1 MRAPLLFALLL
12 ALLAL
17 RGAASLRGSSTVS
30 NVKPRVDAATG
41 QILDIHDGVTLR
53 INGTFWWYGASYGS
67 CKEQPSGCASLDV
80 GACGFNL
87 NHTVSAAYSSDLVS
101 WTLVPDVLPVAARP
115 AGIMFSP
122 WVAFSP
128 ATQKYVMWFNMLPV
142 ENGHGVFDAAY
153 YSVAQ
158 ADAPGGPFTTV
169 RVNVSGVAFTRL
181 PDAASV
187 FVDDD
192 GAGYLAFTHEDSHIN
207 TVQQLAPDLLGPLP
221 GGAVSE
227 VIGAPN
233 NEGVLMFKR
242 QGVYYIGFGGC
253 CCFCAGGS
261 NVELFAAPSPLGPY
275 VSLGNII
282 SPGDWG
288 AQTGA
293 VYFTGACQRRALFIS
308 PLLPTHPARHARHP
322 PRHPRASRRRGLCAL
337 RRSMAVGARRPQVS
351 RL

>member
-1 MRAPLLFALLL
+1 MHLLPLICAAALL
-12 ALLAL
+12 APRADAL
-17 RGAASLRGSSTVS
+17 RGASTIS
-30 NVKPRVDAATG
+30 NVLPRVDAATG

-53 INGTFWWYGASYGS
+53 VGDVFWWYGASYGG
-67 CKEQPSGCASLDV
+67 CKEQRSGCASLDV

-87 NHTVSAAYSSDLVS
+87 NHTVSAAFSSDLKT
-101 WTLVPDVLPVAARP
+101 WTLVPDVLGVADRP
-115 AGIMFSP
+115 AGILFSP

-128 ATQKYVMWFNMLPV
+128 ATKKFVMWYNMLPTK
-142 ENGHGVFDAAY
+142 NGEGVFDAAY

-158 ADAPGGPFTTV
+158 ADAPGGPFRTV

-242 QGVYYIGFGGC
+242 QGVYYVGFGGC

-261 NVELFAAPSPLGPY
+261 NVALWAAPSPLGPY

-293 VYFTGACQRRALFIS
+293 VYFTGACQRWALFIS

-337 RRSMAVGARRPQVS
+337 RRSMAVGARRPQVA

>member
-1 MRAPLLFALLL
+1 MRHPFSLLL

-53 INGTFWWYGASYGS
+53 VGDGTFWWYGASYGS

-87 NHTVSAAYSSDLVS
+87 NHSVSAAYSTDLVS

-207 TVQQLAPDLLGPLP
+207 TVQQLTPDLLGPLP
-221 GGAVSE
+221 GGAASA
-227 VIGAPN
+227 VIGAPG

-242 QGVYYIGFGGC
+242 QGVYYVGFGGC
-253 CCFCAGGS
+253 CCFCREGS

-282 SPGDWG
+282 SAGDWG

-293 VYFTGACQRRALFIS
+293 VYFTGA
-308 PLLPTHPARHARHP
+308 
-322 PRHPRASRRRGLCAL
+322 
-337 RRSMAVGARRPQVS
+337 
-351 RL
+351 